1 MHSIKLKKQG
11 ETRSGLNKL
20 KRASMRLFIA
30 SPIILNDYASIQE
43 DFKGIIEGKWVEEQN
58 LHLTWVFLGD
68 VDDDKPVINKLK
80 EISPL
85 ENSIDIKELGYF
97 GRPPKIFFT
106 KSEEKILYYKA
117 REFKNA
123 GFDLYRF
130 KPHIT
135 LCRIKTIHDYKSYK
149 EKLKSYREKEL
160 GIVLPEISLYESKF
174 TSGSINYQCKYT
186 ITSF

>member
-1 MHSIKLKKQG
+1 
-11 ETRSGLNKL
+11 
-20 KRASMRLFIA
+20 MRLFIA

-68 VDDDKPVINKLK
+68 VHDDKPVINKLK

-85 ENSIDIKELGYF
+85 ENSINIKELGYF

-117 REFKNA
+117 REFRDS

-130 KPHIT
+130 KPHMT
-135 LCRIKTIHDYKSYK
+135 LCRIKTILDYKAYK
-149 EKLKSYREKEL
+149 ERLKTYRERSL
-160 GIVLPEISLYESKF
+160 GIILPEINLYESTLSSKGAQY
-174 TSGSINYQCKYT
+174 SCRYT
-186 ITSF
+186 IKL